1 MRGVRSG
8 TPDLEVLNLV
18 RMDASSM
25 ASRLFNILRNQN
37 GLVYDAHFSL
47 TPGAGCSGYMG
58 FCGAT
63 KTEGIP
69 VLEKIFK
76 TEIRHLA
83 RHGLSRA
90 EFENAR
96 KMMTFHLRELHQTP
110 DTMLQLLSYAVFTG
124 LGWEYIWNREARL
137 NKLKYESVNRR
148 IKELFS
154 VPALVTAVTLPK
166 DKQGTK

>member
-1 MRGVRSG
+1 MKQYQLL
-8 TPDLEVLNLV
+8 DQL
-18 RMDASSM
+18 
-25 ASRLFNILRNQN
+25 
-37 GLVYDAHFSL
+37 AH
-47 TPGAGCSGYMG
+47 Y
-58 FCGAT
+58 
-63 KTEGIP
+63 I
-69 VLEKIFK
+69 
-76 TEIRHLA
+76 
-83 RHGLSRA
+83 
-90 EFENAR
+90 
-96 KMMTFHLRELHQTP
+96 RELHQTP